1 VIRQPIKSET
11 YRAET
16 LDVARL
22 RADFPILGRRIHGKP
37 LVYLDS
43 AASAQMPLAVIE
55 RMRRYQM
62 EEHANVHRGVHS
74 LSEIATNAY
83 EDARRKVQLFLG
95 AREDREIV
103 FVRGATE
110 AINLVMHG
118 YGRAFIG
125 GGDEIII
132 SALEHHSNIVPWQML
147 CQEKGATLRVVPMND
162 AGELRLDEYEKLFN
176 ARTKFV
182 ALVHVSNALGTV
194 NPIAEMIA
202 TAHRH
207 GVPTLIDGAQAAPHM
222 PVNVQELDCDFYV
235 FSGHKL
241 YGPTGIGVLYGKAA
255 LLEKMQPYQGGGD
268 MILSVSFERTEYNV
282 IPFKFEAGTPA
293 IAAAIGL
300 GAALDYV
307 SAIGMARIAAHEH
320 ELLSYATE
328 ALTRIAD
335 IRIIGSAR
343 HKAGVISFEL
353 GEVHPHDVGTLLN
366 EEGIAIRAGHH
377 CAQPVMQYY
386 GVPATARASFALYNT
401 FADVDA
407 LAAGLHKVI
416 KVFS

>member
-1 VIRQPIKSET
+1 MIHRSIKNEA
-11 YRAET
+11 YRPEPF
-16 LDVARL
+16 DVARL
-22 RADFPILGRRIHGKP
+22 RADFPILGRRINGKP

-43 AASAQMPLAVIE
+43 AASAQMPLAAIE

-83 EDARRKVQLFLG
+83 EDARRKVRLFLG

-118 YGRAFIG
+118 YGRAFFG
-125 GGDEIII
+125 AGDEIVI

-147 CQEKGATLRVVPMND
+147 CQEKGATLRVIPMND
-162 AGELRLDEYEKLFN
+162 AGELLLDEYEKLFN

-182 ALVHVSNALGTV
+182 SLAHVSNALGTV
-194 NPIAEMIA
+194 NPIAEMIH

-207 GVPTLIDGAQAAPHM
+207 GVPILIDGAQAVPHL
-222 PVNVQELDCDFYV
+222 PVNVQELDCDFYA
-235 FSGHKL
+235 FSGHKV
-241 YGPTGIGVLYGKAA
+241 YGPTGVGALYGKAA
-255 LLEKMQPYQGGGD
+255 LLEKMQPFQGGGD
-268 MILSVSFERTEYNV
+268 MILNVSFEHTDYNE

-307 SAIGMARIAAHEH
+307 GAVGLPQIAAHEH
-320 ELLSYATE
+320 QLLTYATE
-328 ALTRIAD
+328 LLTAIPDVRL
-335 IRIIGSAR
+335 IGTAR
-343 HKAGVISFEL
+343 AKAGVISFEV
-353 GEVHPHDVGTLLN
+353 GDVHPHDVGTLLN
-366 EEGIAIRAGHH
+366 DEGIAIRAGHH
-377 CAQPVMQYY
+377 CAQPVMKCY
-386 GVPATARASFALYNT
+386 GVAATARASFGLYNT
-401 FADVDA
+401 LAEVDA
-407 LAAGLHKVI
+407 LAAGIHKVK
-416 KVFS
+416 KVFG

>member
-1 VIRQPIKSET
+1 VIQRPIKNEA
-11 YRAET
+11 YRPDAF
-16 LDVARL
+16 DVARL
-22 RADFPILGRRIHGKP
+22 RADFPILGRRINGKP

-43 AASAQMPLAVIE
+43 AASAQMPLAAIE

-118 YGRAFIG
+118 YGRAFLG
-125 GGDEIII
+125 EGDEIII

-147 CQEKGATLRVVPMND
+147 CQEKGATLRVIPMND
-162 AGELRLDEYEKLFN
+162 AGELLLDAYEKLFT

-182 ALVHVSNALGTV
+182 ALAHVSNALGTV
-194 NPIAEMIA
+194 NPIAGMIR
-202 TAHRH
+202 TAHGH
-207 GVPTLIDGAQAAPHM
+207 GVPILIDGAQAAPHL

-235 FSGHKL
+235 FSGHKV
-241 YGPTGIGVLYGKAA
+241 YGPTGIGALYGKAA

-268 MILSVSFERTEYNV
+268 MILSVSFDHTEYNE

-307 SAIGMARIAAHEH
+307 GAIGLPHIAAHESQ
-320 ELLSYATE
+320 LLTYATG
-328 ALTRIAD
+328 LLID
-335 IRIIGSAR
+335 IPGVRIIGTA
-343 HKAGVISFEL
+343 HDKTGVISFEV
-353 GEVHPHDVGTLLN
+353 GDVHPHDVGTLLN
-366 EEGIAIRAGHH
+366 DEGIAIRAGHH
-377 CAQPVMQYY
+377 CAQPVMQCY
-386 GVPATARASFALYNT
+386 GVAATARASFGLYNT
-401 FADVDA
+401 LAEVDA
-407 LAAGLHKVI
+407 LAAGIHKVK
-416 KVFS
+416 KVFG

>member
-1 VIRQPIKSET
+1 MIQRSIKNEA
-11 YRAET
+11 YRPGAF
-16 LDVARL
+16 DVARL
-22 RADFPILGRRIHGKP
+22 RTDFPILGRRINGKP

-43 AASAQMPLAVIE
+43 AASAQMPLAAIE

-83 EDARRKVQLFLG
+83 EEARRKVQLFLG

-118 YGRAFIG
+118 YGRAFLG
-125 GGDEIII
+125 EGDEIII

-147 CQEKGATLRVVPMND
+147 CQEKGATLRVIPMND
-162 AGELRLDEYEKLFN
+162 AGELLLDAYEKLFT

-182 ALVHVSNALGTV
+182 ALAHVSNALGTV
-194 NPIAEMIA
+194 NPIADMIR
-202 TAHRH
+202 TAHGH
-207 GVPTLIDGAQAAPHM
+207 GVPILIDGAQAAPHM

-235 FSGHKL
+235 FSGHKV
-241 YGPTGIGVLYGKAA
+241 YGPTGVGALYGKAA
-255 LLEKMQPYQGGGD
+255 LLETMQPYQGGGD
-268 MILSVSFERTEYNV
+268 MILNVSFEHTDYNE

-307 SAIGMARIAAHEH
+307 DAVGLPYIAAHESQ
-320 ELLSYATE
+320 LLTYATG
-328 ALTRIAD
+328 LLID
-335 IRIIGSAR
+335 IPGVRIIGTA
-343 HKAGVISFEL
+343 HDKAGVISFEV
-353 GEVHPHDVGTLLN
+353 GDVHPHDVGTLLN
-366 EEGIAIRAGHH
+366 DEGIAIRAGHH
-377 CAQPVMQYY
+377 CAQPVMQCY
-386 GVPATARASFALYNT
+386 GVAATARASFGLYNT
-401 FADVDA
+401 LAEVDA
-407 LAAGLHKVI
+407 LAAGIHKVK
-416 KVFS
+416 KVFG

>member
-1 VIRQPIKSET
+1 M
-11 YRAET
+11 
-16 LDVARL
+16 ARL
-22 RADFPILGRRIHGKP
+22 RTDFPILGRRINGKP

-43 AASAQMPLAVIE
+43 AASAQMPLAAIE

-83 EDARRKVQLFLG
+83 EEARRKVQLFLG

-118 YGRAFIG
+118 YGRAFLG
-125 GGDEIII
+125 EGDEIII

-147 CQEKGATLRVVPMND
+147 CQEKGATLRVIPMND
-162 AGELRLDEYEKLFN
+162 AGELLLDAYEKLFT

-182 ALVHVSNALGTV
+182 ALAHVSNALGTV
-194 NPIAEMIA
+194 NPIADMIR
-202 TAHRH
+202 TAHGH
-207 GVPTLIDGAQAAPHM
+207 GVPILIDGAQAAPHM

-235 FSGHKL
+235 FSGHKV
-241 YGPTGIGVLYGKAA
+241 YGPTGVGALYGKAA
-255 LLEKMQPYQGGGD
+255 LLETMQPYQGGGD
-268 MILSVSFERTEYNV
+268 MILNVSFEHTDYNE

-307 SAIGMARIAAHEH
+307 DAVGLPYIAAHESQ
-320 ELLSYATE
+320 LLTYATG
-328 ALTRIAD
+328 LLID
-335 IRIIGSAR
+335 IPGVRIIGTA
-343 HKAGVISFEL
+343 HDKAGVISFEV
-353 GEVHPHDVGTLLN
+353 GDVHPHDVGTLLN
-366 EEGIAIRAGHH
+366 DEGIAIRAGHH
-377 CAQPVMQYY
+377 CAQPVMQCY
-386 GVPATARASFALYNT
+386 GVAATARASFGLYNT
-401 FADVDA
+401 LAEVDA
-407 LAAGLHKVI
+407 LAAGIHKVK
-416 KVFS
+416 KVFG

>member
-1 VIRQPIKSET
+1 MIHRSIKNQA
-11 YRAET
+11 YRPDA

-22 RADFPILGRRIHGKP
+22 RADFPILRRRINGKP

-43 AASAQMPLAVIE
+43 AASAQMPSVAIE

-74 LSEIATNAY
+74 LSEIATTVY
-83 EDARRKVQLFLG
+83 EDARRKVRLFLG

-118 YGRAFIG
+118 YGRAFLG
-125 GGDEIII
+125 EGDEIII

-147 CQEKGATLRVVPMND
+147 CQEKGTMLRVIPMND
-162 AGELRLDEYEKLFN
+162 AGELLLDEYEKLFN
-176 ARTKFV
+176 ARTRFV
-182 ALVHVSNALGTV
+182 TLAHVSNALGTV
-194 NPIAEMIA
+194 NPIAKMIR

-207 GVPTLIDGAQAAPHM
+207 GVPILIDGAQAAPHL
-222 PVNVQELDCDFYV
+222 PVNVQELDCDFYA
-235 FSGHKL
+235 FSGHKV
-241 YGPTGIGVLYGKAA
+241 YGPTGVGALYGKAA

-268 MILSVSFERTEYNV
+268 MILNVSFEHTDYNE

-307 SAIGMARIAAHEH
+307 GAVGLPQIAAHEH
-320 ELLSYATE
+320 QLLTYATE
-328 ALTRIAD
+328 LLTGIPGVRIV
-335 IRIIGSAR
+335 GTAR
-343 HKAGVISFEL
+343 AKAGVISFEV
-353 GEVHPHDVGTLLN
+353 GDVHPHDVGTLLN
-366 EEGIAIRAGHH
+366 DEGIAIRAGHH
-377 CAQPVMQYY
+377 CAQPVMKCY
-386 GVPATARASFALYNT
+386 GVAATARASFGLYNT
-401 FADVDA
+401 LAEVDA
-407 LAAGLHKVI
+407 LAAGIHKVK
-416 KVFS
+416 KVFG

>member
-1 VIRQPIKSET
+1 M
-11 YRAET
+11 

-22 RADFPILGRRIHGKP
+22 RADFPVLGRRINGKP
-37 LVYLDS
+37 LAYLDS
-43 AASAQMPLAVIE
+43 AASAQMPLAAIE

-74 LSEIATNAY
+74 LSEIATAAY
-83 EDARRKVQLFLG
+83 EDARRKVRLFLG

-118 YGRAFIG
+118 YGRAFLG
-125 GGDEIII
+125 AGDEIVI

-147 CQEKGATLRVVPMND
+147 CREKGATLRVIPMND
-162 AGELRLDEYEKLFN
+162 AGELLLDEYEKLFN

-182 ALVHVSNALGTV
+182 ALAHVSNALGTV
-194 NPIAEMIA
+194 NPIADMIR

-207 GVPTLIDGAQAAPHM
+207 GVPILIDGAQAAPHLQ
-222 PVNVQELDCDFYV
+222 VDVQELDCDFYA
-235 FSGHKL
+235 FSGHKV
-241 YGPTGIGVLYGKAA
+241 YGPTGIGALYGKAA

-268 MILSVSFERTEYNV
+268 MILNVSFEHTDYNE

-307 SAIGMARIAAHEH
+307 TAVGLPRIAAHEH
-320 ELLSYATE
+320 QLLSYATE
-328 ALTRIAD
+328 LLTAIPEVRL
-335 IRIIGSAR
+335 IGTAR
-343 HKAGVISFEL
+343 AKAGVISFEV
-353 GEVHPHDVGTLLN
+353 GDVHPHDVGTLLN
-366 EEGIAIRAGHH
+366 DEGIAIRAGHH
-377 CAQPVMQYY
+377 CAQPVMQCY
-386 GVPATARASFALYNT
+386 GVAATARASFGLYNT
-401 FADVDA
+401 LAEVDA
-407 LAAGLHKVI
+407 LAAGIHKVK
-416 KVFS
+416 KVFG

>member
-1 VIRQPIKSET
+1 MIRQPIKNEA
-11 YRAET
+11 YRADM
-16 LDVARL
+16 LDVTRL
-22 RADFPILGRRIHGKP
+22 RADFPILSRRINDKP

-83 EDARRKVQLFLG
+83 EDARRTVQHFLG

-110 AINLVMHG
+110 GINLVMHG

-125 GGDEIII
+125 SGDEIII

-147 CQEKGATLRVVPMND
+147 CQEKGATLRVIPMND
-162 AGELRLDEYEKLFN
+162 AGELLLDEYEKLFN

-182 ALVHVSNALGTV
+182 ALAHVSNALGTV
-194 NPIAEMIA
+194 NPIAEMIRS
-202 TAHRH
+202 AHRH
-207 GVPTLIDGAQAAPHM
+207 GVPVLIDGAQAAPHM

-241 YGPTGIGVLYGKAA
+241 YGPTGIGALYGKAA
-255 LLEKMQPYQGGGD
+255 RLEKMQPYQGGGD
-268 MILSVSFERTEYNV
+268 MILNVSFEHTDYNV

-307 SAIGMARIAAHEH
+307 SAIGMARIAAHEQ

-328 ALTRIAD
+328 ALNRIPD
-335 IRIIGSAR
+335 LRIIGNAR

-377 CAQPVMQYY
+377 CAQPVMQSY
-386 GVPATARASFALYNT
+386 GVAATARASFALYNT
-401 FADVDA
+401 LAEVDA
-407 LAAGLHKVI
+407 LVAGIHKVR
-416 KVFS
+416 KVFG